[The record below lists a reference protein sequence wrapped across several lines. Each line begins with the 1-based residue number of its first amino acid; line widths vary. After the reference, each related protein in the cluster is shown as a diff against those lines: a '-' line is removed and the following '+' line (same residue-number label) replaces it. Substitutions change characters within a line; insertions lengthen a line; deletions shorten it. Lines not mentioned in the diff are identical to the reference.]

1 MRAIFMDRQ
10 KYIQETSVIFSF
22 SPTKGKAVLSVAEVP
37 GATMVLKCRHG
48 TVFLRYTVPD
58 YLIPKVVRCSQ
69 GFSWGGSNST
79 FPLQWLTGIPC
90 QGSIS

>member
-1 MRAIFMDRQ
+1 MCNLAAVAGKCLGECLPSGLSPINALTRQ
-10 KYIQETSVIFSF
+10 
-22 SPTKGKAVLSVAEVP
+22 G
-37 GATMVLKCRHG
+37 
-48 TVFLRYTVPD
+48 D

-69 GFSWGGSNST
+69 GFSWGGRNST